1 MAEWVAEEAFVEERL
16 GRACASTKWSKLHP
30 RAKVTHL
37 TASYYD
43 YDPILLDTTSGSTPT
58 PHRRHK
64 LHRFEEKW
72 VSHPKCEQIIRGSWT
87 QSLASGSLM
96 NQLFEKIK

>member
-16 GRACASTKWSKLHP
+16 GRACASAEWSKLHP

-37 TASYYD
+37 TASYSD

-58 PHRRHK
+58 PVDTPFCN
-64 LHRFEEKW
+64 LHLT
-72 VSHPKCEQIIRGSWT
+72 SHG
-87 QSLASGSLM
+87 G
-96 NQLFEKIK
+96 